1 MYWLNG
7 MYETSLAP
15 PISPVNKENGIDQP
29 SNLGAVPHFH
39 TNPSGGISGRCEYI
53 YIYLILYNIHIY
65 AKFVVWMLIL
75 GNTFGQQ

>member
-29 SNLGAVPHFH
+29 SNLGAVPLLRQTQVGEFLEGANIYIYTH
-39 TNPSGGISGRCEYI
+39 IIYI
-53 YIYLILYNIHIY
+53 YIYLSYIYIYHIY
-65 AKFVVWMLIL
+65 I
-75 GNTFGQQ
+75 